1 MQKLFCLGMGL
12 EYAEEHERVFND
24 TVNPRRTFLCKKT
37 PVFFFHS
44 SPTSSEFR
52 LINFSVL

>member
-1 MQKLFCLGMGL
+1 MGL
-12 EYAEEHERVFND
+12 EYAEERERVFND
-24 TVNPRRTFLCKKT
+24 TVNPQRTFLCKKT
-37 PVFFFHS
+37 PVFFSHS